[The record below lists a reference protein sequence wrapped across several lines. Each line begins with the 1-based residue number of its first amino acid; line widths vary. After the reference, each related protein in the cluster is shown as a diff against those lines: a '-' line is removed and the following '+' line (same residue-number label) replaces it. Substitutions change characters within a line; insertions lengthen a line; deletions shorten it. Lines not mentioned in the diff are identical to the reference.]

1 MKIKPMKLPV
11 LFTAFIMVATVH
23 RSAAQTDPHFTQ
35 NYTYPMY
42 LNPALTGS
50 SDGEYRVSAIYRS
63 QWGSVG
69 NPYRTTGASFDTRT
83 NKNVALGLNIMNQS
97 AGDGGFNYFNAYAL
111 CLLCRLVLSIVMWIK
126 VNLNGV
132 NNGILSRVT
141 VLLIQRQKVLQE
153 HQLPLWILVPVHCTM
168 MQHLIKK
175 QISMAGCLSFTLTG
189 QVIRLYQA
197 KVPG

>member
-11 LFTAFIMVATVH
+11 LFTAFFMVAIAH

-83 NKNVALGLNIMNQS
+83 NKKCCSWFKYHEPVSGRR
-97 AGDGGFNYFNAYAL
+97 
-111 CLLCRLVLSIVMWIK
+111 RL
-126 VNLNGV
+126 
-132 NNGILSRVT
+132 
-141 VLLIQRQKVLQE
+141 
-153 HQLPLWILVPVHCTM
+153 
-168 MQHLIKK
+168 
-175 QISMAGCLSFTLTG
+175 
-189 QVIRLYQA
+189 
-197 KVPG
+197 